1 MQCLR
6 CKVIMLQDDILMM
19 HIIIIKLHVDIKKLH
34 INIIMLHVDITHR
47 ARNGQTYATKLN
59 NNKTR

>member
-1 MQCLR
+1 
-6 CKVIMLQDDILMM
+6 MLQDDILMM
-19 HIIIIKLHVDIKKLH
+19 HIIIIKLHVDFKKLH
-34 INIIMLHVDITHR
+34 INIIMLYVDITHR

>member
-1 MQCLR
+1 
-6 CKVIMLQDDILMM
+6 MLQDDILMM

-34 INIIMLHVDITHR
+34 IMLYVDITHR

-59 NNKTR
+59 HNKTR